1 MTESSAFITP
11 YPTITSFEHHDSE
24 RTHRFPTDPVPEG
37 LLVVTTRE
45 APDRYPGPYNLV
57 TRDAGELF
65 VLFGVYAEVDGCD
78 GAQVARLDAATLEQV
93 WCTRL
98 VDTKALDR
106 WNYMGVLGVLPDGD
120 LVAVASDR
128 IFRISPATG
137 EILAETVLPV
147 AGPVRDAAYNGYTTL
162 SDGMIA
168 AKTVHRH
175 GTDVDGFA
183 AFMAGNPFA
192 APGSTVTIIDPAT
205 WSVVTSVQAP
215 EHIGG
220 RITSTRLGD
229 DDVIYLVG
237 FNTLHRWRWDGANLV
252 VDPDWQPAEVRRDG
266 QTPAPANAIL
276 GRYTALQTN
285 AVPSPDPMSVHCIDQ
300 HDSTHRHEVH
310 PFADAGMAIS
320 FLPAMLSVDPEN
332 QRVYTHDAAAG
343 LLAAYD
349 VDDDGSLTFV
359 WRVEQRSL
367 SFTTLVGPS
376 DRRVIIGTDIAG
388 LDGPAGLMTAP
399 SEQVVWRDAATGTE
413 LARSADLPRMSHGIL
428 VTPIFDGRFVELGH
442 QGTLTELTLESP

>member
-1 MTESSAFITP
+1 MTSPTPTIRP
-11 YPTITSFEHHDSE
+11 YPTVTAFEHHDSE
-24 RTHRFPTDPVPEG
+24 RTHRFPTPALPDG
-37 LLVVTTRE
+37 ALRVTTRT

-57 TRDAGELF
+57 TRDPGELF

-78 GAQVARLDAATLEQV
+78 GAQVARLDADTLEQL

-98 VDTKALDR
+98 VDTKALER

-120 LVAVASDR
+120 LIAIASDR
-128 IFRISPATG
+128 IFRLAPDNG
-137 EILAETVLPV
+137 EIIAETALPV
-147 AGPVRDAAYNGYTTL
+147 AGPVRDAAYNGYTML

-192 APGSTVTIIDPAT
+192 APGSTVTIVDPAR
-205 WSVVTSVQAP
+205 WSVVTSLQAP

-229 DDVIYLVG
+229 HDVIYLVG
-237 FNTLHRWRWDGANLV
+237 FNTLHRWRWDGTTLT
-252 VDPDWQPAEVRRDG
+252 VDSDWEPAEVRRDA

-276 GRYTALQTN
+276 GRYTVLQTN

-300 HDSTHRHEVH
+300 SDSSHRHEVR

-320 FLPAMLSVDPEN
+320 FLPSMLSADPEN
-332 QRVYTHDAAAG
+332 QRLYTHDAAAG
-343 LLAAYD
+343 LLAGYD
-349 VDDDGSLTFV
+349 VADDGSLSLA
-359 WRVEQRSL
+359 WRVAQRSL
-367 SFTTLVGPS
+367 SFTTLVGP
-376 DRRVIIGTDIAG
+376 DDQRVIIGTDIVG
-388 LDGPAGLMTAP
+388 LDGPEGLLTAP
-399 SEQVVWRDAATGTE
+399 TEQVVWRDAATGTE
-413 LARSADLPRMSHGIL
+413 RARSADLPRMSHGIL
-428 VTPIFDGRFVELGH
+428 VTPVFDGRFFELGH
-442 QGTLTELTLESP
+442 QGTVTELTVEAS